1 MQQKVREVHGLNV
14 SRDLVYAVM
23 GEADPEGLQ
32 SRGGIGKPKRP
43 RRTNA
48 FVSRGSNST
57 MSLDGHDKLCG
68 YQKSMFP
75 LCIYGG
81 LDVYS
86 GRVNF
91 LKVWTTNNNPLVI
104 GRFYFEYLFKARVL
118 PQTLRLDRG
127 TETDVM
133 ATIHCFLR
141 GDLHNALDAIIYG
154 PSTQNKIERW
164 WRDLLERMERF
175 FKEQLKCLVESGDY
189 DSSDQNDRDL
199 LAYVYI
205 PIIQKELDIFRECV
219 WNKHRT
225 RKQKGKELPAGIP
238 EHIFHFPEKYGG
250 EQCGIDITEEQLLEV
265 SELSNVLEDND
276 DYLRPAVGEE
286 CKKNLPQIHEINPS
300 DAKEAYLYLKSHV
313 DVNIFQDTIQTRF
326 IKIVF

>member
-1 MQQKVREVHGLNV
+1 MAERIRNSDWENDEEMRHDLEKYVQRNLKRKEILDFMSADYPMYAWSIRTLSRRLQHFNIKYTNYDIALEDVKTAVKKELNGPGVLLGYRAIQQSENTIKIL
-14 SRDLVYAVM
+14 
-23 GEADPEGLQ
+23 
-32 SRGGIGKPKRP
+32 
-43 RRTNA
+43 
-48 FVSRGSNST
+48 
-57 MSLDGHDKLCG
+57 
-68 YQKSMFP
+68 KSVLSFCP
-75 LCIYGG
+75 
-81 LDVYS
+81 
-86 GRVNF
+86 
-91 LKVWTTNNNPLVI
+91 
-104 GRFYFEYLFKARVL
+104 VL

-219 WNKHRT
+219 WNNHRT
-225 RKQKGKELPAGIP
+225 RKQRGKELPAGIP

-276 DYLRPAVGEE
+276 DYLRPAVREE
-286 CKKNLPQIHEINPS
+286 RKKHLPQIHEINPN

-313 DVNIFQDTIQTRF
+313 DVNIF
-326 IKIVF
+326 